1 MKIKF
6 LILFLIIS
14 FSSFSQPKAIDHSA
28 WTVLLKKHLNAK
40 SMVNYKGMQADL
52 PKLDAYLDML
62 SKNAPDKIWSTNEK
76 LSFWINAY
84 NAFTV
89 KLILD
94 YYQNGKLKS
103 IKDIGTIIPIPKIN
117 DGWSKKFIKI
127 GNKTLSLNNIEH
139 DIIRKEFAE
148 PRIHAALVCAAK
160 SCPPLRN
167 EAFEAGKLHAQLND
181 QMSDFLN
188 DGTKNSIKANGATIS
203 PLFDWYGGDFTK
215 TKPLIDWIN
224 QYSKTKIAAN
234 GKINFGDYDWALND
248 W

>member
-1 MKIKF
+1 MRYFIVSI
-6 LILFLIIS
+6 LLFLS
-14 FSSFSQPKAIDHSA
+14 FSGLGQQKAIDHTTWSQ
-28 WTVLLKKHLNAK
+28 LLKKHINAK
-40 SMVNYKGMQADL
+40 GMLNYKGMQADM
-52 PKLDAYLDML
+52 PKFNEYLAML
-62 SKNAPDKIWSTNEK
+62 SANEPNKKWSVNER

-94 YYQNGKLKS
+94 YYEGGKLKS

-127 GNKTLSLNNIEH
+127 GSKTLSLNNIEH
-139 DIIRKEFAE
+139 DIIRKQFAE

-167 EAFEAGKLHAQLND
+167 EAYLASQLHAQLND
-181 QMSDFLN
+181 QMTDFIN
-188 DGTKNSIKANGATIS
+188 DPTKNNIKSNSAIISSIFN
-203 PLFDWYGGDFTK
+203 WYGSDFTK
-215 TKPLIDWIN
+215 TKPLADWLNI
-224 QYSKTKIAAN
+224 YSKTKMVESA
-234 GKINFGDYDWALND
+234 KISFADYDWALND